1 MEAARR
7 KEETETGC
15 EGGEVTRPNVKK
27 ARKSA
32 DELAKRR
39 SQYPPNRAHTPPNTA
54 SAYIDLWENFAGAG
68 RARSR
73 CPFRRRDSAPMSPN
87 RQSAPWIVRVISP
100 ISDNLILIR
109 VTSCTPVHSRPHF
122 SATSLAPTTFAWVA
136 WCHTNELLLLVWLL

>member
-1 MEAARR
+1 MVEAMEAARR

-39 SQYPPNRAHTPPNTA
+39 SQYPPNRAYTPPNTV
-54 SAYIDLWENFAGAG
+54 SVYIDHWKNFAGAG

-73 CPFRRRDSAPMSPN
+73 CPFRWRDSAPMSPN

-100 ISDNLILIR
+100 VSDNLILIR
-109 VTSCTPVHSRPHF
+109 VTSCKH
-122 SATSLAPTTFAWVA
+122 TSPFLSTTL
-136 WCHTNELLLLVWLL
+136 CHQPSL